1 MAPDNDASTEERLR
15 NIQKAIYFLIWKRS
29 GFGEHCIHCNH
40 KYPDHENK
48 CKAAEIEQL
57 IR

>member
-1 MAPDNDASTEERLR
+1 MAPDNDASTEDRLR